1 MDGGLLLVLVLVLL
15 RRRRWLLQQHRL
27 LEVLGLSVDLL
38 EFLHQ
43 HLPAK
48 GELRRQGVGPRPS
61 PGITLWAGR
70 VISQKAQHGK
80 KACMCPP
87 QRRTPKE
94 RETRTHVYHQR
105 GQQWQRVL
113 RRGLCCGCASRCLLH
128 VW

>member
-1 MDGGLLLVLVLVLL
+1 MRGGAEVPSPTEPSRRRKVRGRAGRGRGWARRVDGGLVLVLVLL
-15 RRRRWLLQQHRL
+15 RRQRWLLQQHRL

-70 VISQKAQHGK
+70 VTSQKA
-80 KACMCPP
+80 
-87 QRRTPKE
+87 
-94 RETRTHVYHQR
+94 
-105 GQQWQRVL
+105 
-113 RRGLCCGCASRCLLH
+113 
-128 VW
+128 